1 MTGHLEVLTPGPLA
15 LLQDAGRPGYAHVGV
30 GAAGPADR
38 GAHAL
43 ANRIAGNETDQATI
57 EVLLGGLSLR
67 IRGVAVVA
75 IAGAPAPITVNGRAA
90 DHHTPL
96 YLGDGDVVRLGT
108 PPTGLRSYLA
118 VAGGI
123 DEPAV
128 LGSRSWDSMARIGPA
143 PLKTGR
149 VLHVG
154 SGRHHA
160 PNLDLAPVKLATL
173 DPVTVTVFPGPR
185 EDWIAGGVRRL
196 AQGTWT
202 VSDRSDRVAIR
213 LVGDPLARARGYSDR
228 ELLSEGTV
236 LGSIQVPAAGLPVVF
251 LPDHPVTGGYPVI
264 GVLRE
269 ADTDRLAQARPGQR
283 IIFTPV
289 STS

>member
-30 GAAGPADR
+30 GAAGAADR
-38 GAHAL
+38 GAHEL

-57 EVLLGGLSLR
+57 EVLLGGLSLK

-75 IAGAPAPITVNGRAA
+75 IAGAPAAVTVNGRAA

-128 LGSRSWDSMARIGPA
+128 LGSRSWDSMARIGPE
-143 PLKTGR
+143 PLKAGR
-149 VLHVG
+149 VLRVG

-160 PNLDLAPVKLATL
+160 PNLDLAPALLPTL
-173 DPVTVTVFPGPR
+173 GPVTVTVFPGPR
-185 EDWIAGGVRRL
+185 EEWFAGGVRRL

-202 VSDRSDRVAIR
+202 VSDHSDRVAIR
-213 LVGDPLARARGYSDR
+213 LLGDPLARARGYSDR

-283 IIFTPV
+283 IIFSPAPTN
-289 STS
+289 

>member
-1 MTGHLEVLTPGPLA
+1 MTGYLEVLTPGPLA

-30 GAAGPADR
+30 GAAGAADR

-57 EVLLGGLSLR
+57 EVLLGGLTLNV
-67 IRGVAVVA
+67 RGVAVVA
-75 IAGAPAPITVNGRAA
+75 IAGAPAPVTVNGRAA

-96 YLGDGDVVRLGT
+96 YLGDGDILRLGT

-123 DEPAV
+123 DERPV
-128 LGSRSWDSMARIGPA
+128 LGSRSWDSMARIGPE
-143 PLKTGR
+143 PLKPGR
-149 VLHVG
+149 LLHVG
-154 SGRHHA
+154 DGRHHA
-160 PNLDLAPVKLATL
+160 PNLDLAPVLLPTL
-173 DPVTVTVFPGPR
+173 DPITVSVIPGPR

-196 AQGTWT
+196 AQGTWS
-202 VSDRSDRVAIR
+202 VSDRSDRVGVR
-213 LVGDPLARARGYSDR
+213 LLGDPLARARGYSER

-236 LGSIQVPAAGLPVVF
+236 LGSVQVPAAGLPVVF
-251 LPDHPVTGGYPVI
+251 MSDHPVTGGYPVI

-269 ADTDRLAQARPGQR
+269 SDTDRLAQARPGQR
-283 IIFTPV
+283 IIFTPA